1 MKATIIITSFNKEAF
16 LKEAIESALNQSYD
30 NFELL
35 IIDDGSTDNSQQVIK
50 EFQDPRITTIF
61 KENEGV
67 IKTRN
72 RAIKEAKGQYI
83 VQLDGDDI
91 LGKDFLQKTIPE
103 IENNS
108 TVGIVYCAT
117 KLFGAKDKIWDLGE
131 YSIEKQL
138 TTNQIVITALFKKD
152 DFLKTNGYNQ
162 DFSEGLED
170 WDFWLSLIELG
181 IEVKQL
187 NDVEFYYRIL
197 PDSRNNF
204 TKEKEERIKNLIW
217 KNHKELYA
225 KYITS
230 PANLLWEI
238 YTLESKIKDLNY
250 YKNSRAFKIGD
261 SLLNIPRKFKS
272 IFSSNNS

>member
-1 MKATIIITSFNKEAF
+1 MKATIIITSFNKEDF
-16 LKEAIESALNQSYD
+16 LKETIESALNQSYD
-30 NFELL
+30 NFEIL
-35 IIDDGSTDNSQQVIK
+35 IIDDGSTDNSRQTIE
-50 EFQDPRITTIF
+50 EFQHPRITTIF

-72 RAIKEAKGQYI
+72 RAIQEAKGKYI

-91 LGKDFLQKTIPE
+91 LGKDFLKKTIPE
-103 IENNS
+103 IENNPS
-108 TVGIVYCAT
+108 VGLVYCST
-117 KLFGAKDKIWDLGE
+117 KLFGAKNEIWELGE

-152 DFLKTNGYNQ
+152 DYLKTNGYNQ
-162 DFSEGLED
+162 NFSEGLED

-187 NDVEFYYRIL
+187 NDVEFFYRIL

-204 TKEKEERIKNLIW
+204 TKGQERKIKNLIW
-217 KNHKELYA
+217 ENHKELYA

-230 PANLLWEI
+230 PTNLLWEI
-238 YTLESKIKDLNY
+238 HVLKSQIKDLNY

-261 SLLNIPRKFKS
+261 TLLNIPRKIKS
-272 IFSSNNS
+272 LFSANNS

>member
-238 YTLESKIKDLNY
+238 YALESKIKDLNY

>member
-50 EFQDPRITTIF
+50 EFQAPRITTIF

-238 YTLESKIKDLNY
+238 YALESKIKDLNY